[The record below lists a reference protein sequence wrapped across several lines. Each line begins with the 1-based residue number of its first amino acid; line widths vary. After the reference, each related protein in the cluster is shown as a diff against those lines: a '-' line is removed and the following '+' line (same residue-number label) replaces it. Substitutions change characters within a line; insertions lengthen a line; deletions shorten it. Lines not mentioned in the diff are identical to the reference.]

1 MIVYLGVFAYTMLL
15 KITNEKKIFH
25 WLGFLAQK

>member
-25 WLGFLAQK
+25 